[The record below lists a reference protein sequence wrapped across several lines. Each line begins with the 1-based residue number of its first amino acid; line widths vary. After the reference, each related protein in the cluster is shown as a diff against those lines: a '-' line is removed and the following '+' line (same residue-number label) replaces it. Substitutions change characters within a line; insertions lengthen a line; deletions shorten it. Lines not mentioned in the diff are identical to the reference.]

1 MFQAAVGLTEGRAGQ
16 PPSLRILDCDPL
28 SGSRARPAGRV
39 SCAGCG
45 ASQHHTGA
53 GSQLAASSSPERRV
67 PLVRNV
73 IDRQV
78 FSPGVLEG
86 AWCDSA
92 LRGVPSPARAALSL
106 TGVGCR
112 KS

>member
-1 MFQAAVGLTEGRAGQ
+1 MFQAAVGLTEGGAGQ

-53 GSQLAASSSPERRV
+53 GSQLAASSLPERCV

-73 IDRQV
+73 IDRQH
-78 FSPGVLEG
+78 FKLGVLEG

-92 LRGVPSPARAALSL
+92 LRGVRPPARAGLSL
-106 TGVGCR
+106 TGVACR